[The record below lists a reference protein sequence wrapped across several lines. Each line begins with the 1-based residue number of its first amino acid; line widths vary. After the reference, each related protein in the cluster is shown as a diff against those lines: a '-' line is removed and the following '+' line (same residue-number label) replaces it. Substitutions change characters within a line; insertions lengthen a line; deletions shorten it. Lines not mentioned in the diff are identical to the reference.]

1 MDNARQLTLGLLVA
15 VSLTACDNN
24 TLTKQ
29 LLSRVTTATTI
40 SEPSIAPGSRD
51 KFQTQVQPAKK
62 LAKSAFQTIEWTDLM
77 PKEDLDALLNPPA
90 YLSEIEDGS
99 FEDQINNQIQSSI
112 PAASNDRYQQALVST
127 RVVPEMDG
135 KPIRIPGF
143 IVPLEFDDNQTITQ
157 FFLVPFFGA
166 CIHVPP
172 PPPNQII
179 FVNYP
184 DGLKLDALYNPF
196 WISGIVKTASIE
208 NQMATAAYS
217 LKMQYFEE
225 YTE

>member
-15 VSLTACDNN
+15 VSLTACDNTAITN
-24 TLTKQ
+24 Q
-29 LLSRVTTATTI
+29 LLSKVTSATTI
-40 SEPSIAPGSRD
+40 SEPSIAPGKRD

-196 WISGIVKTASIE
+196 WISGVVSTASIE
-208 NQMATAAYS
+208 NQVATAAYS